1 MILQKIRI
9 QNVRTPG
16 FDSLRLMKRLM
27 SSNPHE
33 SKTDKPVRKPRV
45 FSGIQPT
52 GTVHLGK

>member
-9 QNVRTPG
+9 QNVRPG
-16 FDSLRLMKRLM
+16 FDSLRLMKRLI

-33 SKTDKPVRKPRV
+33 TKTDKPVIKPRV

>member
-9 QNVRTPG
+9 QNVNPRSN
-16 FDSLRLMKRLM
+16 SLRLMKRLM
-27 SSNPHE
+27 SSNEPE
-33 SKTDKPVRKPRV
+33 TKADKPQSQPRV